1 METNNNQSFQY
12 TYSAKQQEEIK
23 SIRNKYI
30 APEEDKMS
38 LLRKLD
44 NQVTRKATMN
54 AIIIGV
60 VGALLLGV
68 GMSCVMVWAGGWFFP
83 GIIVGVIGIA
93 FVSLAYPLYNRILK
107 QEREKA
113 APEILRLTEELLK

>member
-1 METNNNQSFQY
+1 METQNNQSFQY

-23 SIRNKYI
+23 NIRNKYV

-44 NQVTRKATMN
+44 NQVTRTATMKS
-54 AIIIGV
+54 IIVGV
-60 VGALLLGV
+60 IGALLLGV
-68 GMSCVMVWAGGWFFP
+68 GMSCCMVWAGGWFFP
-83 GIIVGVIGIA
+83 GIVVGVVGIA
-93 FVSLAYPLYNRILK
+93 FVSLAYPLYNRVLK
-107 QEREKA
+107 QEREKI